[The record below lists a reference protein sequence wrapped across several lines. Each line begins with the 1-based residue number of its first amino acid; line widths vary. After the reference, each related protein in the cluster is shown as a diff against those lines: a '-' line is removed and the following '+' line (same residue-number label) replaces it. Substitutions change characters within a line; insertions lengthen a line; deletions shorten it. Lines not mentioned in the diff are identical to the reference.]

1 MRSWDAEGTSGWRCQ
16 AGLGRR
22 FVLLRAGVVATAR
35 NIKQRRARDNF
46 ESRATADSPDRILPA
61 RSHRYGDLPYFQLG
75 LLDEEALGRLLK
87 LFPENTNL
95 SEVRLKVAGFNELY
109 RAGLQSKHIEK
120 IARHIASTANF
131 DALLQQ
137 GSPDA
142 AGCIIDCK
150 DVRHYFSFA
159 SKYCSWHNPDA
170 YPIYSSEV
178 DECLWRY
185 RGQYTFTRYRRSAY
199 DYKEFLRI
207 MTAFRN
213 YYHLAS
219 GFKDLDK
226 FLLAHGERLL
236 LR

>member
-1 MRSWDAEGTSGWRCQ
+1 MLQTEVLIVMAQLPCPTDQLVKEEAEKFDQENR
-16 AGLGRR
+16 
-22 FVLLRAGVVATAR
+22 
-35 NIKQRRARDNF
+35 
-46 ESRATADSPDRILPA
+46 
-61 RSHRYGDLPYFQLG
+61 
-75 LLDEEALGRLLK
+75 LDEEALRRLLN

-95 SEVRLKVAGFNELY
+95 PEVRLKVAGLNELY
-109 RAGLQSKHIEK
+109 RAGVQSNHIEK

-131 DALLQQ
+131 DALLQH

-142 AGCIIDCK
+142 AERIIDCK
-150 DVRHYFSFA
+150 DVKHYFSFA

-185 RGQYTFTRYRRSAY
+185 REQDTFTSYRRDGY

-207 MTAFRN
+207 MTDFRN
-213 YYHLAS
+213 RYHLAS